1 MLADGWVVL
10 LTAWLLSPLR
20 HRGYGLAHDMVFTPR
35 QPFTRDSLGLGSA
48 APRAVPLDALVAL
61 ASHLADGQVIGRIA
75 LAVPLLLAGW
85 GCVRLLGVTSLPAQL
100 VTAGF
105 AVWNPYVVE
114 RLALGQW
121 ALLWAYGALPW
132 LIRACLRLR
141 AGRLTP
147 SLLAGLFCCLA
158 AAAITPTGALIG
170 GAVAVALTAGR
181 AARRTLWVLG
191 AAVGVQLPWLL
202 PALASSATATSDPR
216 AVAAFAA
223 RAERPGGA
231 WLSVLGLGGIWS
243 SDVVP
248 GSRSGVLGYLT
259 TAAVVGV
266 VILALPRLSRR
277 WVVVSAVGL
286 VLAVAATVPGSD
298 AVVRWAVRDLP
309 GAGLLRDGQK
319 WLMPFA
325 VLAAVAAGLAV
336 ERLAR
341 WVTGSW
347 LWPVLVAGLVL
358 PLVLLPDAAA
368 TLRTPLTPVTYP
380 AGWQQIADRVD
391 GSATDVLVLP
401 FASYRVFPWGRRVSV
416 IDPAPRWFDAGVVVQ
431 DRLAVGGAVLAGEDR
446 RAAAMQAFLSDPPSA
461 ARLATGLAARGIGW
475 VVVEAGTPG
484 PALPALTGLS
494 PVVTTAQLRL
504 YRVPG
509 TVSTSYAG
517 RFAPGRAAR
526 WLIEL
531 VDLGIALLVLVAAA
545 EKVSLVFGKRARRT

>member
-1 MLADGWVVL
+1 MVL

-61 ASHLADGQVIGRIA
+61 ASHLADGQVVGRIA

-85 GCVRLLGVTSLPAQL
+85 GCARLLGTASLPAQL

-132 LIRACLRLR
+132 LIRVCLRLR
-141 AGRLTP
+141 AGRVTP

-170 GAVAVALTAGR
+170 GAVAVVLTAGR
-181 AARRTLWVLG
+181 AARRTALVIG
-191 AAVGVQLPWLL
+191 AAVLVQLPWLL
-202 PALASSATATSDPR
+202 PALASTATATSDPR
-216 AVAAFAA
+216 AVAAFSA
-223 RAERPGGA
+223 RAERPGGT
-231 WLSVLGLGGIWS
+231 LPSLLGLGGIWS
-243 SDVVP
+243 ADVVP
-248 GSRSGVLGYLT
+248 ASRSRFLGYLT
-259 TAAVVGV
+259 TAV
-266 VILALPRLSRR
+266 VIVVVVLAAPRLDRR
-277 WVVVSAVGL
+277 WAVLSGAGVL
-286 VLAVAATVPGSD
+286 LAVAATVPGP
-298 AVVRWAVRDLP
+298 AAIVRWAVRDLP

-319 WLMPFA
+319 WLLPFA
-325 VLAAVAAGLAV
+325 VLAVVATGLAV

-341 WVTGSW
+341 WVSGSW
-347 LWPVLVAGLVL
+347 RWPVLIAGLVL
-358 PLVLLPDAAA
+358 PLVLLPDAPA

-380 AGWQQIADRVD
+380 AGWQQIADRVA

-401 FASYRVFPWGRRVSV
+401 FASYRDFPWARASSV

-431 DRLAVGGAVLAGEDR
+431 DRLAVGGALLAGEDR
-446 RAAAMQAFLSDPPSA
+446 RAAAMQAFLSDQPSA
-461 ARLATGLAARGIGW
+461 TGLAAGLAARGIGW
-475 VVVEAGTPG
+475 VVVETGTPG
-484 PALPALTGLS
+484 PALPPLTGLTAT
-494 PVVTTAQLRL
+494 VTTAQLRL

-509 TVSTSYAG
+509 AVSSSYAG

-531 VDLGIALLVLVAAA
+531 VDIGVALLLLLAVG
-545 EKVSLVFGKRARRT
+545 EKVSLVFRKRARLG